1 MDGATRSEL
10 QDVVARALAE
20 DVGDGDRT
28 TLATIPDLWSS
39 LVKGLVFGIIAG
51 VVGSYKGLN
60 ASGGPKGVGQAVNET
75 VVMTFLLLFTV
86 NYFLTTAYF
95 ALFPQVG
102 G

>member
-1 MDGATRSEL
+1 M
-10 QDVVARALAE
+10 
-20 DVGDGDRT
+20 
-28 TLATIPDLWSS
+28 
-39 LVKGLVFGIIAG
+39 
-51 VVGSYKGLN
+51 VGSYKGLN